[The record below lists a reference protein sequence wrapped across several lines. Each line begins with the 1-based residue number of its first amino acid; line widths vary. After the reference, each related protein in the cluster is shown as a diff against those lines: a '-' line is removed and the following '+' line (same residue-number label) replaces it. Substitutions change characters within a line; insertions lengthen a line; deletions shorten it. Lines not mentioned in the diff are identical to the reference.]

1 MLIISKIKIKNIAKS
16 IGIKRISKSIYLQ
29 FKEPWT
35 NLKATRNK
43 NLSKLSKI
51 NINKNKKY
59 TNIDKPEK
67 MKKIDIN
74 EKMIIMEKKVDI
86 PENKMNE
93 MIEFYN
99 KYHVKREVNN
109 VVKKEVLDF
118 TNFGT
123 LIVLDKVE
131 DEMNKSDSK
140 EKRTLTK
147 IALDNTD
154 HKKEKS

>member
-1 MLIISKIKIKNIAKS
+1 
-16 IGIKRISKSIYLQ
+16 LQ

-123 LIVLDKVE
+123 LIVF
-131 DEMNKSDSK
+131 DSVFDLVL
-140 EKRTLTK
+140 RTKCLCLINGLLSYVFK
-147 IALDNTD
+147 FILIFFCDMI
-154 HKKEKS
+154 SSF